1 MFRICTTFESGLCI
15 RSKIKLDQIK
25 VKRLHNSTIEI
36 VKSEKDNQSIH
47 AFSKSFFF
55 LKEHGFA
62 ISYYENWLSKH
73 NKNTSKGRLI
83 NQYKSKHKF
92 LISISNYFI

>member
-25 VKRLHNSTIEI
+25 VKRLHNSTIAI

-55 LKEHGFA
+55 LKEHA
-62 ISYYENWLSKH
+62 IALRYLIMKIDCR
-73 NKNTSKGRLI
+73 NKTKT
-83 NQYKSKHKF
+83 QVKDV
-92 LISISNYFI
+92 

>member
-1 MFRICTTFESGLCI
+1 MQISQGLIQIAFKYEKDRAEVYFVFMFRICTTFESGLCI

-25 VKRLHNSTIEI
+25 VKRLHNSTIAI

-62 ISYYENWLSKH
+62 ISYYEN
-73 NKNTSKGRLI
+73 
-83 NQYKSKHKF
+83 
-92 LISISNYFI
+92 

>member
-1 MFRICTTFESGLCI
+1 MQISQDLIQIAFLLSNNFQVRKRQGRSNFVFMFRICTTFESGLCI

-25 VKRLHNSTIEI
+25 VKRLHNSTIAI

-62 ISYYENWLSKH
+62 ISYYEN
-73 NKNTSKGRLI
+73 
-83 NQYKSKHKF
+83 
-92 LISISNYFI
+92 

>member
-55 LKEHGFA
+55 LKEQA
-62 ISYYENWLSKH
+62 LRY
-73 NKNTSKGRLI
+73 LI
-83 NQYKSKHKF
+83 MKIDCRNITKTQVKDV
-92 LISISNYFI
+92 